1 MSDCNE
7 TQCEYNESDIDLQN
21 WMGRLPMKVRQRVPI
36 IYLAIPGTHNSM
48 TYGITRSSKIAPD
61 ADESVRRLNRVFP
74 VIVRRW
80 SKNQKIDVNQ
90 QLTIGIRYEK
100 LFGKM

>member
-7 TQCEYNESDIDLQN
+7 IELEREYNDNESKIDFLEN
-21 WMGRLPMKVRQRVPI
+21 WMGRLPMHVRQRIPI

-61 ADESVRRLNRVFP
+61 ADEGVRRLNRVFP

-80 SKNQKIDVNQ
+80 SKNQKINVTQ
-90 QLTIGIRYEK
+90 QLTIGIRYE
-100 LFGKM
+100 

>member
-1 MSDCNE
+1 MSEPNE
-7 TQCEYNESDIDLQN
+7 IDGEYNEPNIDLEN
-21 WMGRLPMKVRQRVPI
+21 WMGRLPEYVRYKVPI

-61 ADESVRRLNRVFP
+61 ADESIRRLHRLFP

-80 SKNQKIDVNQ
+80 SKNQKINVTQ
-90 QLTIGIRYEK
+90 QLTIGIR
-100 LFGKM
+100 